1 MITKVEQ
8 YKKEDIKSALMAMY
22 DLAEKAED
30 CILSLQTAFIY
41 NKTTPLK
48 GCREVIEN
56 IKREGVEL
64 TKKLT
69 DIVSDNTS
77 IKCYVS
83 VPGHLLIIGEHL
95 EKIADLVEEKIRGN
109 ILFSDKAEKEAMF
122 LLQRLGEVLWTA
134 SSLILARNTFLGMYI
149 EEAISNLVKM
159 ADEYATLHE
168 ERLIEGLCLPVAS
181 SMYVNMLEAIKSI
194 AWHIKEIA
202 RHLTASQ

>member
-1 MITKVEQ
+1 MITKVEH
-8 YKKEDIKSALMAMY
+8 YKKEDIKAALVALY
-22 DLAEKAED
+22 DLAENAEN

-41 NKTTPLK
+41 SKTTPLK
-48 GCREVIEN
+48 GCREVIKN

-69 DIVSDNTS
+69 DIVYDNAGV
-77 IKCYVS
+77 KCYVS

-95 EKIADLVEEKIRGN
+95 EKIADLVEEKIIGN
-109 ILFSDKAEKEAMF
+109 ILFSDKAEKETMF
-122 LLQRLGEVLWTA
+122 LLQRLSEILWTA

-149 EEAISNLVKM
+149 EEAILNLEKM

-181 SMYVNMLEAIKSI
+181 SVYVNMLNAIKNV

-202 RHLTASQ
+202 RHLAG

>member
-8 YKKEDIKSALMAMY
+8 YKKEDIKVALMALH
-22 DLAEKAED
+22 DLAENAEN

-48 GCREVIEN
+48 GCREVIKN

-69 DIVSDNTS
+69 DIVCDNAGV
-77 IKCYVS
+77 KCYVS

-95 EKIADLVEEKIRGN
+95 EKIADLVEEKIIGN
-109 ILFSDKAEKEAMF
+109 ILFSDKAEKETMF
-122 LLQRLGEVLWTA
+122 LLQRLSEILWTA

-149 EEAISNLVKM
+149 EEAILNLEKM

-181 SMYVNMLEAIKSI
+181 SVYVNMLNAIKNV

-202 RHLTASQ
+202 MHLTG